1 MPTPSSNPP
10 PALPPRSHSSSCPD
24 EWRASAATSSS
35 WQTAAAVADG
45 DDSDEQEESNMMHVD
60 GAASG
65 DDTIMSPG
73 SSSTSHQV
81 TIDDDEIDSRSN
93 TESPR
98 PDSRSGVGTAETT
111 PAPDQHHHQPGN
123 GALPS
128 ASTKTAE
135 DETEDYDHET
145 PRRSRRGR
153 DQVLDAQKRDSA
165 TTSFE
170 GLTPSTL
177 ADCDKA
183 EASSSSAMSSSI
195 QHDYCAPPMGYDFS
209 NARIIPTSYSSFL
222 RPGSKFH
229 GTQQSERQIYDVQVE
244 IKYVDLKESFMCGY
258 LKIQGLTEDN
268 PTLTTYFEGEII
280 GSKYNFI
287 TNHDSWGATEKIDL
301 NHWNKFTAFRP
312 YAKHARKGPV
322 HIKDLQNKDNIFM
335 RWKEH
340 FLVPDHRV
348 RTINGASFEGFYYIC
363 FNQREGGISG
373 IYFHSRSEKFQQLE
387 LKHVEDRGCFGAMEF
402 R

>member
-10 PALPPRSHSSSCPD
+10 PTLPPRSHSSSCPD
-24 EWRASAATSSS
+24 EWRASATTSSS
-35 WQTAAAVADG
+35 SWRTAAAVADG
-45 DDSDEQEESNMMHVD
+45 DDSDEQESNMMHVD

-65 DDTIMSPG
+65 EDTIMSPG
-73 SSSTSHQV
+73 GSSTSHRI
-81 TIDDDEIDSRSN
+81 TIDEDMIDTRSN

-111 PAPDQHHHQPGN
+111 PAHDQHHHHDS

-128 ASTKTAE
+128 SSTKTADDDIEE
-135 DETEDYDHET
+135 DDHET
-145 PRRSRRGR
+145 PRRSHRDRG
-153 DQVLDAQKRDSA
+153 QVPDAQKRDSA
-165 TTSFE
+165 TSTSF
-170 GLTPSTL
+170 GATTPTTI

-183 EASSSSAMSSSI
+183 EASSSTMSRSI
-195 QHDYCAPPMGYDFS
+195 QHEYCTPPMGYDFS

-322 HIKDLQNKDNIFM
+322 HIKDLHNKDNIFM